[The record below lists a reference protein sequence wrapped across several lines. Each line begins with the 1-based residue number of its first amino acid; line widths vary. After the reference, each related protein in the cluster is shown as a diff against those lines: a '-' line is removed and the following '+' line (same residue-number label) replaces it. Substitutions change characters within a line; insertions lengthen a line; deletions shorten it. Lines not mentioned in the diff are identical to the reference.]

1 MSGGFALCERS
12 TPAALKFEPRS
23 DNTARRRPYYVLI
36 QYVLIQRI
44 IQRIIRNLLTTVTY
58 LLYTLHE
65 HGVPMGLHLGLSRG
79 WGREEGRA
87 GGGGDLELGRALVV
101 GDAELRHAGVEV
113 VLVPAD
119 HRLRVARLLHSVAVH
134 VATWRPGAITRPAP
148 TTP

>member
-1 MSGGFALCERS
+1 
-12 TPAALKFEPRS
+12 
-23 DNTARRRPYYVLI
+23 
-36 QYVLIQRI
+36 
-44 IQRIIRNLLTTVTY
+44 
-58 LLYTLHE
+58 
-65 HGVPMGLHLGLSRG
+65 MGLHLGLSRG